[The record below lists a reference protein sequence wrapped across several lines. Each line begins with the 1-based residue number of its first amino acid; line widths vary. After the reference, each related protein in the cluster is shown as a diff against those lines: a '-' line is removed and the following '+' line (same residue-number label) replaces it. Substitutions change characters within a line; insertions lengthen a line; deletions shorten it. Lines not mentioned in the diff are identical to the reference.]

1 MLSTRHAAGY
11 VPGAELENSRC
22 RRCARAPRGPSAPY
36 AAPGR
41 AAAERPCTLPSYP
54 AHAPRLPT
62 RPRTGRRS
70 SGGLA
75 VDAARRM
82 SRPTVHLRR
91 PGGSY
96 AWRGQARGRVHILCA
111 ACASTSWA
119 RVLALS
125 VSGGGASASG
135 GRIGGHGETLLAAR
149 KSFHNPSS
157 PPPVSQC
164 LADQRSR
171 DQRAL
176 GA

>member
-1 MLSTRHAAGY
+1 MLSTRHVAGY

-22 RRCARAPRGPSAPY
+22 RRCARAPRGPSARTQHL
-36 AAPGR
+36 GR

-96 AWRGQARGRVHILCA
+96 AGRGQTRGRVGILCA
-111 ACASTSWA
+111 ARANKPWA
-119 RVLALS
+119 RVLVLS
-125 VSGGGASASG
+125 VSGGGALASG
-135 GRIGGHGETLLAAR
+135 DRIGGRGETLLGR
-149 KSFHNPSS
+149 QEVIPKSMFATPCV
-157 PPPVSQC
+157 P
-164 LADQRSR
+164 
-171 DQRAL
+171 AL
-176 GA
+176 SGPKVT